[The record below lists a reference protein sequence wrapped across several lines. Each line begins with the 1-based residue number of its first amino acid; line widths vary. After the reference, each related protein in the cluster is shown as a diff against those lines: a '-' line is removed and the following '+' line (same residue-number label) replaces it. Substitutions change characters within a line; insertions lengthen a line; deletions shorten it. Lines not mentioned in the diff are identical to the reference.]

1 VTKEPRA
8 SLARDTAHSRPH
20 RVLLDN
26 DFDIFAALPNSLK
39 HVLKA
44 LDSTKIIANSTTYH
58 GDARQL
64 DFIEDDSIDA
74 ILTSPPYLNAIDYMR
89 GHKFSLVWFGYTIS
103 QLRNIRSEAIGSEK
117 AIDKDL
123 SDNFS
128 DFFDDNTFPKTDQRL
143 TNVIRRYFV
152 DLCLQ
157 LIECFRVLKPTCIAT
172 FVIGNSELK
181 GQYIPNNKFLKK
193 AATIAG
199 FELISEETREI
210 PYNRRYL
217 PIMGKNIK
225 SLSKRMRSEHI
236 ISFKKPSY

>member
-128 DFFDDNTFPKTDQRL
+128 DFFDDNTFPKQ
-143 TNVIRRYFV
+143 
-152 DLCLQ
+152 
-157 LIECFRVLKPTCIAT
+157 
-172 FVIGNSELK
+172 
-181 GQYIPNNKFLKK
+181 
-193 AATIAG
+193 
-199 FELISEETREI
+199 
-210 PYNRRYL
+210 
-217 PIMGKNIK
+217 IK
-225 SLSKRMRSEHI
+225 D
-236 ISFKKPSY
+236 